1 MFLIKCMMVALT
13 ALLVHLAQK
22 VYAANPGSIAN
33 TTIDS
38 TMSSPDPM
46 SLILIGIGVL
56 GIGLVGWWG
65 RGN

>member
-1 MFLIKCMMVALT
+1 MFFIKCIMVAFS
-13 ALLVHLAQK
+13 ALLLNLLQK
-22 VYAANPGSIAN
+22 VYAANHGGI
-33 TTIDS
+33 TTAIDG

-46 SLILIGIGVL
+46 SLILIGLGVL

>member
-1 MFLIKCMMVALT
+1 MAS
-13 ALLVHLAQK
+13 LLHLSQK
-22 VYAANPGSIAN
+22 VYAANPDSIAN
-33 TTIDS
+33 AAIDS

-46 SLILIGIGVL
+46 SLILIGVGVL